1 MNKNFNREP
10 VKLKIMFFKKGK
22 NITSENISL
31 FKKKHK
37 IHKIIRLLS
46 TDFNLIKKK
55 MKRLTHFSIQ
65 DTAHI
70 AGKKYLIVKIV
81 ERGYFNGEFYS
92 PPIFDRKKFILA
104 RCFYVK
110 SNIRYKD
117 LKKNVFENS
126 LNNIKNIKNLK
137 KAIKRRYKKSL
148 AHLSDREKISLGV
161 GITKLKI
168 IKRF

>member
-65 DTAHI
+65 DPAHI

-117 LKKNVFENS
+117 LKKNVFKWFS
-126 LNNIKNIKNLK
+126 
-137 KAIKRRYKKSL
+137 
-148 AHLSDREKISLGV
+148 H
-161 GITKLKI
+161 
-168 IKRF
+168 